1 MVKAHFQVPSWN
13 CLVAKAAQKTTMP
26 VRSERLVDTKWC
38 QKKHR
43 KKNTGKIMEHVDM
56 KSYTVAIDI
65 RCLFFDSIVLDHH
78 WSTVSFWGAD
88 KGQRLNRQVSTSV
101 AMGLCGLFTLQVPKP
116 KLRNAFATGA
126 VQKLRG
132 LTYLTF
138 KTKNEWLLVASS
150 ATIDP

>member
-1 MVKAHFQVPSWN
+1 
-13 CLVAKAAQKTTMP
+13 
-26 VRSERLVDTKWC
+26 
-38 QKKHR
+38 
-43 KKNTGKIMEHVDM
+43 MEHVDM

-116 KLRNAFATGA
+116 KTAKCVCNWSCPETPRPDISDIQNQKRVTFGGIVRNNWPLAWFEKY
-126 VQKLRG
+126 Q
-132 LTYLTF
+132 YIQYIF
-138 KTKNEWLLVASS
+138 
-150 ATIDP
+150 IQC